1 MKITQDNQRLL
12 DLVRYS
18 RAELHEDGLI
28 SDKEY
33 ADLVEVGSI
42 SARRLE
48 DYDDFRAKIKFLE
61 KVIDDY
67 KKDCAELNSHAAKLE
82 KSIWESGTQIQ
93 GLKQNIIDL
102 LKFVDFAIYDKKV
115 DPGFFNIGIEKARER
130 VKKS

>member
-1 MKITQDNQRLL
+1 MKITQNNQRLL

-28 SDKEY
+28 SDQEY

-48 DYDDFRAKIKFLE
+48 DYDEIKQ
-61 KVIDDY
+61 
-67 KKDCAELNSHAAKLE
+67 S
-82 KSIWESGTQIQ
+82 
-93 GLKQNIIDL
+93 IIDL

-115 DPGFFNIGIEKARER
+115 DPGFFNIGIEKARAR